1 MLIYVK
7 GLNYRLK
14 FQIKYINAIIYPL
27 SLTYLT
33 LSDCLMVSK
42 KVSTKE
48 FDMLKVNVRCV
59 FCKLKVSNYCIK
71 IEHINISNSFKV
83 DLFSIEK
90 LKRELKNENSSYLR

>member
-1 MLIYVK
+1 
-7 GLNYRLK
+7 
-14 FQIKYINAIIYPL
+14 
-27 SLTYLT
+27 
-33 LSDCLMVSK
+33 
-42 KVSTKE
+42 
-48 FDMLKVNVRCV
+48 MLKVNVRCV

>member
-14 FQIKYINAIIYPL
+14 YKINYINAIIYPF
-27 SLTYLT
+27 SLTYLIP
-33 LSDCLMVSK
+33 SDRLVVSK

-48 FDMLKVNVRCV
+48 LNMLKVNVKYV
-59 FCKLKVSNYCIK
+59 FCKLRVSNYCIK

-90 LKRELKNENSSYLR
+90 LKMEVKK